1 MDEVSKGKTARMNE
15 QATILFNMSFSFSG
29 NSAGKVELSAP
40 STYLQRS
47 INAAL
52 ARNLYTREGF
62 ELLGRQLAA
71 IARHAYFTRRTD
83 TMEQAS
89 QLMLALP
96 LSKELKF
103 IAQYYQAICAWKQS
117 NADEA
122 RRMLSHVL
130 DEASPHYQAQGLL
143 TIGATYFGQ
152 GEFEIALPH
161 YLAAARIASGR
172 DLQTFATAQKMTA
185 VVRGIYGD
193 HQRALADLER
203 LFPSVRAIAKHC
215 PAFYYEFLNSY
226 AVELGEV
233 GRIAEAQN
241 VCVITLASPFAT
253 AYPEFAQTR
262 DELKAKRT
270 AATPSVIA
278 VPALP
283 DIAVAPQAQVESEPK
298 PARARST
305 ISLKLRRY
313 CSPAAVFTMAAD
325 VAIIP
330 HASTPTILDQLAD
343 STLPRGPPALF

>member
-1 MDEVSKGKTARMNE
+1 MDEVSKGRSARMNE

-29 NSAGKVELSAP
+29 NHAGKLEPSAP
-40 STYLQRS
+40 HSYLQRS

-71 IARHAYFTRRTD
+71 IAHHAYFARQMD
-83 TMEQAS
+83 TVEQAS
-89 QLMLALP
+89 RLMLALP
-96 LSKELKF
+96 LSKELKSV
-103 IAQYYQAICAWKQS
+103 AQYYQALCFKRKGDFKSAHQLLKKVV
-117 NADEA
+117 DEA
-122 RRMLSHVL
+122 LSPFHG
-130 DEASPHYQAQGLL
+130 QALL
-143 TIGATYFGQ
+143 SIGATYFDSGDT
-152 GEFEIALPH
+152 ESAAPFFLT
-161 YLAAARIASGR
+161 AARVASEGN
-172 DLQTFATAQKMTA
+172 LQTFVTAQRMIA
-185 VVRGIYGD
+185 VVRSIYGD
-193 HQRALADLER
+193 HQRALVDLER
-203 LFPSVRAIAKHC
+203 LFPISRAIAKNYPTC
-215 PAFYYEFLNSY
+215 YYDFLNSY
-226 AVELGEV
+226 AIELGEV

-241 VCVITLASPFAT
+241 VCAVTLASPLAV
-253 AYPEFAQTR
+253 AYPEYKQTR

-270 AATPSVIA
+270 AATPSVVA

-283 DIAVAPQAQVESEPK
+283 DIAAAAPQAQVESK

-330 HASTPTILDQLAD
+330 LASTPTILDQLAY